1 MKFNGGTGSRPISC
15 GGPRLER
22 ELAAALRYPRSAK
35 SPGPDHSTLMP
46 PVAMTMVQIALFAR
60 EEGAEVT
67 RRAAA
72 GD

>member
-1 MKFNGGTGSRPISC
+1 
-15 GGPRLER
+15 
-22 ELAAALRYPRSAK
+22 
-35 SPGPDHSTLMP
+35 LMP